1 MSDDLTPVVT
11 LGKNTT
17 IGLSIGLLISIVIG
31 VGAFVKS
38 DTNLKRDLSDLKHT
52 QSTILAQNESL
63 KTSVSELKDEISD
76 MSADRWT
83 RSDMR
88 QYVRQLREKNQEMV
102 LPFVD

>member
-1 MSDDLTPVVT
+1 MSENVVT
-11 LGKNTT
+11 LSKNTT
-17 IGLSIGLLISIVIG
+17 VGLSIGLLLSIVIG

-52 QSTILAQNESL
+52 QATILAQNEAL
-63 KTSVSELKDEISD
+63 RVSVAELRDQIDTLAE
-76 MSADRWT
+76 DRWT

-88 QYVRQLREKNQEMV
+88 QYVRSLREKNPDLV